1 MKKTAK
7 EYDRLELIR
16 EMEKALPYKRF
27 IHTMGVAAVAAGLAM
42 RHGEDVHRTEVAGIL
57 HDCAKKLSAEEMIRL
72 CEKGD
77 IPVTSVERKNPAL
90 LHAGAGCVLA
100 NQRYGIT
107 DEEILGAIR
116 WHTTG
121 KPGMTT
127 MEKIVFIADYIEPG
141 RKDLPGMDAIREA
154 AFRDLDEALVMILK
168 NTLDYLESR
177 DSEMDPMTRDTCD
190 YYEKELKKKRYNG
203 IAG

>member
-1 MKKTAK
+1 
-7 EYDRLELIR
+7 
-16 EMEKALPYKRF
+16 
-27 IHTMGVAAVAAGLAM
+27 
-42 RHGEDVHRTEVAGIL
+42 
-57 HDCAKKLSAEEMIRL
+57 
-72 CEKGD
+72 
-77 IPVTSVERKNPAL
+77 
-90 LHAGAGCVLA
+90 
-100 NQRYGIT
+100 
-107 DEEILGAIR
+107 
-116 WHTTG
+116 
-121 KPGMTT
+121 MTT

-177 DSEMDPMTRDTCD
+177 DSEIDPMTRDTCD